1 MTRKNNKKCI
11 LCGKIYSYCSRCSE
25 YDDLPRWMEIYCG
38 SNCRAIF
45 NTLTEYCC
53 KSIDATE
60 AAKKLEE
67 CDLSDFEK
75 YHEQNK
81 NLINEIKNGGIKAE
95 EKDIT
100 SADESKEEVND
111 EAVSVTTTN
120 NYKDTINNSSQS
132 TNNYN
137 NKQNR
142 VKYNKHK

>member
-53 KSIDATE
+53 KSINADE
-60 AAKKLEE
+60 AAKRLEE

-81 NLINEIKNGGIKAE
+81 NLINEIKNDGIKIDE
-95 EKDIT
+95 GNTT
-100 SADESKEEVND
+100 STNEIKEATDDEVASF
-111 EAVSVTTTN
+111 TTTDDN
-120 NYKDTINNSSQS
+120 KKTVSNSSQS